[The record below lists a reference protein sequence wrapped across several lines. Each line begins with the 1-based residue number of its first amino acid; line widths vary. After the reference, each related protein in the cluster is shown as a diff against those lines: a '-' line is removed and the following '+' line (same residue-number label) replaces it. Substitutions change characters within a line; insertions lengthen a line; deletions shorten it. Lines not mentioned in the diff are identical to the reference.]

1 MAFEPG
7 SSRTTHGGAFCRG
20 KVAFNRVLRRPLRVT
35 VLGLAWLGGFGT
47 ASAGQTSNPA
57 AVLRGGE
64 ELFRGGCAACHG
76 AGGVGLPEPTIGF
89 TKPATFPNFTQCDQT
104 TPELQADWW
113 SVIHEGGPARGFSPI
128 MPAFGDLLTSPQ
140 IDALV
145 KYLRSLCSDRH
156 WPLGELNLPRA
167 LNTEKAFPEDE
178 TVYTVSM
185 SAQRGHDATSELAY
199 EHRFGVRNQLEVSVP
214 LSILHDAAGTALAGI
229 GDIGVGVKRALV
241 ANARTGTIAS
251 VQGGIHLPT
260 GNKARGL
267 GTGVSVFEVFGAFGQ
282 LLPSESFVQAQ
293 LGTDLPVDTA
303 DTPRA
308 VFGRF
313 AVGKSLRGGHS
324 FGRLWTPMIE
334 LLSNRDLL
342 HGAPTDLDL
351 VPQMQVTLSA
361 RQHVRASAGL
371 QLPVNHTEG
380 RPVQIS
386 FYLLW
391 DWFDGGFR
399 EGWK

>member
-7 SSRTTHGGAFCRG
+7 SSRTTHGGVFGSAG
-20 KVAFNRVLRRPLRVT
+20 VAFNRVLRRSLRAT
-35 VLGLAWLGGFGT
+35 VVSLAWLGGLGA
-47 ASAGQTSNPA
+47 ASAQTANPA

-64 ELFRGGCAACHG
+64 ELFRAGCAACHG
-76 AGGVGLPEPTIGF
+76 AAGVGMPEATLGF
-89 TKPATFPNFTQCDQT
+89 ARPATFPDFTQCDQT

-128 MPAFGDLLTSPQ
+128 MPAFGDLLTPPQ

-156 WPLGELNLPRA
+156 WPLGELNLPRP

-178 TVYTVSM
+178 TIYTVSM
-185 SAQRGHDATSELAY
+185 SAHGDAMSELAY

-214 LSILHDAAGTALAGI
+214 LSIMHDAAGTALAGV

-251 VQGGIHLPT
+251 IQGGIHFPT

-267 GTGVSVFEVFGAFGQ
+267 GTGVSVFEVFGALGQ

-293 LGTDLPVDTA
+293 LGADLPADTA

-334 LLSNRDLL
+334 LLSNRDLQ

-371 QLPVNHTEG
+371 QLPVNHTDG
-380 RPVQIS
+380 RPVRVS

-391 DWFDGGFR
+391 DWFDGGFL